1 MDLSKFGTATCFHAS
16 IELILS
22 VCLCPGALFFVKPI
36 RSRNYVTLMDPFQNK
51 YGNTVAAV
59 IFIPALIADVMWAA
73 CILGILGEWRRVFST
88 NYIYV

>member
-1 MDLSKFGTATCFHAS
+1 MDLRYFSRATCLCTS
-16 IELILS
+16 TELILNMFLS
-22 VCLCPGALFFVKPI
+22 AGALFFVKPI

-73 CILGILGEWRRVFST
+73 CILGILGE
-88 NYIYV
+88 